1 MCPLTSAQ
9 PGDRRETS
17 TGRMEEQGWMIGGE
31 RKGAFGR
38 PQHTPMTSPTTL
50 MTSPT
55 TLMTSGRD
63 RSVGRRETAEISER
77 RFKFLQK
84 RTGPATA
91 LLNCERFS
99 QLIVNY
105 CLNVLTK
112 INILPFRCRSFTADF
127 GFSKSSFRP
136 F

>member
-9 PGDRRETS
+9 PGDHRETS

-31 RKGAFGR
+31 RKGALGR

-50 MTSPT
+50 MA
-55 TLMTSGRD
+55 SGRD
-63 RSVGRRETAEISER
+63 RSIGRRETAEISER

-84 RTGPATA
+84 RTDPATA

-105 CLNVLTK
+105 RLNILTQ
-112 INILPFRCRSFTADF
+112 INISPFRCRSFTADF